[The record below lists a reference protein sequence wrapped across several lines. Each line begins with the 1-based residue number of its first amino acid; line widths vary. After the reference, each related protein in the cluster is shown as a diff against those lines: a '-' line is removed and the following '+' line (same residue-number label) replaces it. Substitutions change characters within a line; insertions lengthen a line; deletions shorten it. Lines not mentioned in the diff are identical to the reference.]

1 MWVWSR
7 RTKQV
12 RDVPCRIV
20 MLALVNIL
28 VYLLGMLMAAC
39 AIIQV
44 EKILIKLE
52 IIWKDCNIS
61 NLYILAIDLKFQ
73 INVLFSS

>member
-7 RTKQV
+7 RTKLEKG
-12 RDVPCRIV
+12 VPCRIV
-20 MLALVNIL
+20 MLVLVNIL

-39 AIIQV
+39 AIIEV

-52 IIWKDCNIS
+52 IFWKDFNIL
-61 NLYILAIDLKFQ
+61 N
-73 INVLFSS
+73 

>member
-1 MWVWSR
+1 
-7 RTKQV
+7 
-12 RDVPCRIV
+12 